1 LSKGAIKA
9 IDLLDEKMY
18 LKLFLKN
25 TQPPVED
32 ILQIYK
38 VFFIFLFKPGI
49 SDVVNDKEFWEA
61 CCQFFITSTNLD
73 EIKLGKKFNYRI

>member
-25 TQPPVED
+25 TQPVED
-32 ILQIYK
+32 ILQIYR
-38 VFFIFLFKPGI
+38 VFFMILFKPGI

-61 CCQFFITSTNLD
+61 CCQFFITSTILD
-73 EIKLGKKFNYRI
+73 EVKLGKKFNYRI